1 MIDNVGTGLKINNQ
15 ITRNL
20 KRGEKILL
28 LSVIKK

>member
-1 MIDNVGTGLKINNQ
+1 MIDYVGTGLKINNQ
-15 ITRNL
+15 ITCNL